1 MTSSHLH
8 GKRSRYATH
17 TFAVLVGDELY
28 MVSDNGILS
37 CLDAKTGKENWR
49 HALPGSYSASPVFAD
64 GRIYLL
70 NESGETT
77 VIAPGKNFG
86 KLASNI
92 IEGSLPRVDGR
103 FRRSL
108 LFAKRHAFI

>member
-1 MTSSHLH
+1 
-8 GKRSRYATH
+8 
-17 TFAVLVGDELY
+17 
-28 MVSDNGILS
+28 MVSDNGIVS

-49 HALPGSYSASPVFAD
+49 QRLPGSYSASPVFAD

-77 VIAPGKNFG
+77 VIAPGKDFR

-92 IEGSLPRVDGR
+92 IEGEYLASMGVSSGALYL
-103 FRRSL
+103 RSGTHL
-108 LFAKRHAFI
+108 YKLQKR

>member
-1 MTSSHLH
+1 M
-8 GKRSRYATH
+8 
-17 TFAVLVGDELY
+17 
-28 MVSDNGILS
+28 SDNGIVS

-49 HALPGSYSASPVFAD
+49 QRLPGSYSASPVFAD

-77 VIAPGKNFG
+77 VIAPGKDFR

-92 IEGSLPRVDGR
+92 IEGEYLASMGVSSGPSICAAARIYIS
-103 FRRSL
+103 FRSGEL
-108 LFAKRHAFI
+108 HCHL